1 MQILAS
7 RCFCVRI
14 GNMKKYTL
22 LITLLVILCLALL
35 SGCVESTVQ
44 QNGEED
50 ENGLKIVA
58 TIFPPYDFVREIAST
73 CLESGQVDLRMLIP
87 PGAEIHFYEPTPA
100 DIIAIAECDIFI
112 CIGGES
118 DSWVDDVLA
127 SLDTSHM
134 QIVRLIDMVDL
145 IEEEIVEGM
154 EVHTHTHADGT
165 ICTYDHSGEEES
177 HVHEDES
184 DYVQAAHTEYD
195 EHVWTSPQ
203 NVMVIVQQLCDILC
217 TADAAHAT
225 IYEEN
230 TAAYLEE
237 LAKLDAAF
245 LDTVAQAK
253 HHLLIFGDRFPFLYF
268 ARTYG
273 LDYYAAFPGCASQT
287 EPSAA
292 TIAFLIDKVKEM
304 DIGLVFQNE
313 LSAGNEA
320 RLIAEATGAQV
331 RTFYACHNLSRDD
344 FEAGENYLSLM
355 WKNVSSLK
363 EALN

>member
-1 MQILAS
+1 M
-7 RCFCVRI
+7 
-14 GNMKKYTL
+14 
-22 LITLLVILCLALL
+22 
-35 SGCVESTVQ
+35 
-44 QNGEED
+44 
-50 ENGLKIVA
+50 
-58 TIFPPYDFVREIAST
+58 
-73 CLESGQVDLRMLIP
+73 
-87 PGAEIHFYEPTPA
+87 
-100 DIIAIAECDIFI
+100 
-112 CIGGES
+112 
-118 DSWVDDVLA
+118 
-127 SLDTSHM
+127 
-134 QIVRLIDMVDL
+134 
-145 IEEEIVEGM
+145 
-154 EVHTHTHADGT
+154 
-165 ICTYDHSGEEES
+165 
-177 HVHEDES
+177 
-184 DYVQAAHTEYD
+184 
-195 EHVWTSPQ
+195 
-203 NVMVIVQQLCDILC
+203 
-217 TADAAHAT
+217 
-225 IYEEN
+225 
-230 TAAYLEE
+230 EE